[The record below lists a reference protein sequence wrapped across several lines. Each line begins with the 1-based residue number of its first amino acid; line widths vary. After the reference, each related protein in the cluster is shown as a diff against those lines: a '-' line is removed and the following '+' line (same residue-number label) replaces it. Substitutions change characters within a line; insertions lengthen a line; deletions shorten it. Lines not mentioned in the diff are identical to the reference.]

1 MKLIAEEL
9 RSKSLEE
16 LETLVNELKSEQ
28 LRLRQQK
35 NSHSI
40 KPHELKEARRNIA
53 RVMTVRTEK
62 LYEQAWN
69 NHKKGKELPKA
80 LRPKLTRAKRLALTP
95 TQVRRR
101 ERHMGGYRT
110 TKKIYYSLSE

>member
-1 MKLIAEEL
+1 MKINVEEI

-16 LETLVNELKSEQ
+16 LEVIINELKSEQ

-53 RVMTVRTEK
+53 RAMTVRTEK

-69 NHKKGKELPKA
+69 KHKNDKVLPKE

-95 TQVRRR
+95 KQQRKR
-101 ERHMGGYRT
+101 EKHMGGYRT